1 MIQERPP
8 HTTPLTALH
17 ERSGARLADFAGWS
31 MPLWFAGALTEH
43 AAVREDV
50 GIFDV
55 SHLGT
60 VEVVGPA
67 AIAVVAATCTN
78 DPARLGDGESQY
90 TLCCDDDGGIV
101 DDLLVYRLAADRFL
115 AVPNAAN
122 TAAVVAALQQV
133 AADRD
138 AEVVDRSRERAV
150 LAVQGPSSIA
160 RADGC
165 LATLGAVGAG
175 ASDLARNHARTY
187 VLDDG
192 TEVLV
197 CRTGYTGERGVE
209 LVLDMAS
216 ADRLWEVFLDAR
228 AVPCG
233 LAARDSLR
241 LEMGYPL
248 HGQELS
254 TQVTP
259 FEARLS
265 WAVVLDREPFR
276 GQDAL
281 RAAAAA
287 GPSRR
292 LWGLVAEG
300 RRPLRAGLEVRATD
314 GHALGTTTSGSLS
327 PTRGAPIAMAYLAVP
342 TGPGDRVVV
351 DVRGHP
357 VAAEVVRPPFVDRDP
372 GA

>member
-1 MIQERPP
+1 MDRPP
-8 HTTPLTALH
+8 VTTPLT
-17 ERSGARLADFAGWS
+17 ERHRAAGARLADFAGWS
-31 MPLWFAGALTEH
+31 MPLWFAGALVEH
-43 AAVREDV
+43 TAVREGA

-60 VEVVGPA
+60 VEIDGPA
-67 AIAVVAATCTN
+67 AVAVVAATCTN
-78 DPARLGDGESQY
+78 DPARLGDGEAQY
-90 TLCCDDDGGIV
+90 TLCCDDGGGIV

-122 TAAVVAALQQV
+122 TAAVVAALEDA

-138 AEVVDRSRERAV
+138 AEVVDRSRARAV
-150 LAVQGPSSIA
+150 LAVQGPSSLA
-160 RADGC
+160 LADRC
-165 LATLGAVGAG
+165 LATLGALGAPASG
-175 ASDLARNHARTY
+175 AARNHARTHR
-187 VLDDG
+187 LEDG

-209 LVLDMAS
+209 LVVDLAS
-216 ADRLWEVFLDAR
+216 AVRLWESFVDAG

-254 TQVTP
+254 SEVNP
-259 FEARLS
+259 FEARLA
-265 WAVVLDREPFR
+265 WAVALDRPPFR
-276 GQDAL
+276 GRDAL
-281 RAAAAA
+281 RAAADA

-300 RRPLRAGLEVRATD
+300 RRPLRADLEVRAPD
-314 GHALGTTTSGSLS
+314 GSPLGTTTSGSWS
-327 PTRGAPIAMAYLAVP
+327 PTRGVPIGLAYLAVP
-342 TGPGDRVVV
+342 TGPGDQVVV
-351 DVRGHP
+351 DVRGHA
-357 VAAEVVRPPFVDRDP
+357 VTAEVVRPPFVDRDP
-372 GA
+372 TA